1 MVARPRTEEAN
12 AATKTEEGSTLQQDT
27 EDVTLGV
34 GHKGTRMTPHQDLS
48 KETEM
53 YEVDVVNQRVV
64 SMTMTSTA
72 EAVAVAVR
80 VVGLKL
86 VETVLV
92 DGLVLV
98 SARILLKM
106 MFVAIGSVRIPYDI
120 YNQVLNRVPYVK

>member
-1 MVARPRTEEAN
+1 
-12 AATKTEEGSTLQQDT
+12 
-27 EDVTLGV
+27 
-34 GHKGTRMTPHQDLS
+34 MTPHQDLS